1 MPSKSRPRK
10 KQQAMFHIAISVNSG
25 AQELIV
31 GGRAFG
37 RAMKETVLIH
47 AIDNFTEVA
56 HGFVDSLMND
66 SNAAPTT
73 VLSIKPI
80 DVSLPTPFKLVLHAH
95 EAFDENGSF
104 TVAVKP
110 PSSSPEEEYMPFRQ
124 ACMQFWSMMKAM
136 VAAVARCNNYQ
147 LNLDPGP
154 PVENVI
160 YLDTPSGVRLASLTV
175 QM

>member
-31 GGRAFG
+31 TGAAFDRAID
-37 RAMKETVLIH
+37 ETVLIH
-47 AIDNFTEVA
+47 AIDNFAKVA
-56 HGFVDSLMND
+56 HGLVDSLMNN

-80 DVSLPTPFKLVLHAH
+80 DVSLPTPFKLILHAH

-104 TVAVKP
+104 VVAVNP
-110 PSSSPEEEYMPFRQ
+110 PSSSPEEEYMSFRQ
-124 ACMQFWSMMKAM
+124 ACMRFWSMMKAVM
-136 VAAVARCNNYQ
+136 VTVARCNNYQ
-147 LNLDPGP
+147 LNMDPGP